1 MDLLLYSAHTSSLAS
16 SSTSMAAFVEAESNT
31 PTPPVLC
38 GQLQTAAVGQTR
50 PGSRD
55 PPRSPVF
62 PETVEEPCSHQAQG
76 ATPLP
81 GSRRAEN
88 KGLPLLKPDT
98 HEVKSLIS

>member
-1 MDLLLYSAHTSSLAS
+1 MTP
-16 SSTSMAAFVEAESNT
+16 FVEAESNT

-38 GQLQTAAVGQTR
+38 GQLRTVVPDGPAAVGQTC

-62 PETVEEPCSHQAQG
+62 TETVEEPCSHQAQG
-76 ATPLP
+76 AIPLP
-81 GSRRAEN
+81 VSRRAEN

-98 HEVKSLIS
+98 HEVKSLIRQL